1 MSTCRRC
8 TCGLGRY
15 FVVQECGVKRKEK
28 TGARKTSLFFKA
40 TERKQCLIRILER
53 ISDAFVR
60 DV

>member
-1 MSTCRRC
+1 MYMWAGSV
-8 TCGLGRY
+8 

-28 TGARKTSLFFKA
+28 TGARKTSSFFKA